1 MEVFITV
8 VQFLA
13 VLAVVVIVHELGHFA
28 TAKAMGIQVN
38 EFAFGFPPRL
48 FGFRKGETVYSVN
61 LLPLGGFVKLE
72 GENDPSIPRSLA
84 SKGVGTRF
92 LVLVAGPFMN
102 AVLAIVLLTGLF
114 MFTLDELHINAV
126 SVDSPASDAGIL
138 EGDVILEVDGKKV
151 KDFDTLAQLVNAG
164 RGREI
169 EWLIRRSGHNTP
181 VRLVP
186 RIDPPEGQGATGI
199 TVELGASH
207 KATPVRLPWE
217 ALWMGLKRTGL
228 VLEAMKDE
236 VGNWVSQGKTP
247 NVAGPIGI
255 AQVTGEVA
263 RDAGLV
269 SLVPLAAL
277 FSISL
282 AVFNILPI
290 PALDGGRIAFVV
302 LEWVRRGKRIPPEK
316 EGLIH
321 LAGFAVLIALIITIS
336 YNDIA
341 RIADGNSLLR

>member
-1 MEVFITV
+1 MDVFITT

-13 VLAVVVIVHELGHFA
+13 VLALVVIVHELGHFA

-48 FGFRKGETVYSVN
+48 FGFQKGETVYSVN

-72 GENDPSIPRSLA
+72 GENDPSMPRSLA

-114 MFTLDELHINAV
+114 MFTLDELRINAV

-164 RGREI
+164 KGREI
-169 EWLIRRSGHNTP
+169 EWLIRRSGLETP

-186 RIDPPEGQGATGI
+186 RVDPPEGEGATGI

-207 KATPVRLPWE
+207 KATPVRPPWE

-236 VGNWVSQGKTP
+236 LGNWVSEGKTP
-247 NVAGPIGI
+247 DVAGPIGI

-302 LEWVRRGKRIPPEK
+302 LEWVRRGKRVPPEK
-316 EGLIH
+316 EGLVH
-321 LAGFAVLIALIITIS
+321 LVGFVVLIALIITIS
-336 YNDIA
+336 YNDVV
-341 RIADGNSLLR
+341 RIVDGNSLLR

>member
-1 MEVFITV
+1 MEVFITI
-8 VQFLA
+8 VQFLS
-13 VLAVVVIVHELGHFA
+13 VLALVVIVHELGHFA

-61 LLPLGGFVKLE
+61 LLPLGGYVKLE
-72 GENDPSIPRSLA
+72 GENDPSKPRSLA

-114 MFTLDELHINAV
+114 MFTLDELHISGV
-126 SVDSPASDAGIL
+126 SVDSPASGAGIL
-138 EGDVILEVDGKKV
+138 EGDVILKVDGEKV

-164 RGREI
+164 KGREI
-169 EWLIRRSGHNTP
+169 EWLIRRGGLETP

-186 RIDPPEGQGATGI
+186 RVDPPAGQGATGI
-199 TVELGASH
+199 TVELSAIH
-207 KATPVRLPWE
+207 KATPVRPPWE
-217 ALWMGLKRTGL
+217 ALGLGLKRTGL
-228 VLEAMKDE
+228 VLQAMKDE

-247 NVAGPIGI
+247 DVAGPIGI
-255 AQVTGEVA
+255 AQITGEVA

-302 LEWVRRGKRIPPEK
+302 LEWVRRGKRVPPEK
-316 EGLIH
+316 EGLVH
-321 LAGFAVLIALIITIS
+321 LVGFVVLIALIITIS
-336 YNDIA
+336 YNDVV
-341 RIADGNSLLR
+341 RIVDGNSLLR